1 MLKNVFSSDVTKLN
15 GSLELIL
22 GYSYVSVEFHM
33 VVVLCLTDL
42 QQHQLS
48 KKFMSY
54 IIWDVYKGLKHNK
67 AHVFNFPIVIIWQFC
82 WNICYGCASAFSY
95 LPAIPCTP

>member
-54 IIWDVYKGLKHNK
+54 II
-67 AHVFNFPIVIIWQFC
+67 
-82 WNICYGCASAFSY
+82 
-95 LPAIPCTP
+95 